1 MNKLKSSQK
10 DKVRQFMIFTQSNEK
25 TALTC
30 LSQNDWKLDVAT
42 DNFFQN
48 PDLYHS
54 NLKGAL
60 DKKKLEQLYNRYK
73 DPQDDNKIGI
83 DGIQQFCDDLGLD
96 PASIS
101 VLLIAWKF
109 RAATQCE
116 FSRQEFMDG
125 MAEQGC
131 DSIEKLK
138 AQLPKM
144 EQELKDQGK
153 FKDFY
158 QFTFNFAKNP
168 GQKGLDLEMAIAY
181 WNLVLA
187 GRFKFLDLWNTFLVE
202 HHKRSIPK
210 DTWNLLLDFST
221 MITDDMSNYDEEAPT
236 PSMGQVNS
244 TTQVT
249 TPPAPTT
256 PYVDP
261 PFGTEAATSGFA
273 ILRIAVTSYRE
284 LNKTTVDPVLSQLY
298 DIIGAQQP
306 DLDFQL
312 TVKTVQ
318 KLS

>member
-1 MNKLKSSQK
+1 MALRMSGSWCRTERDCGRGNLEITNMNKLKSSQK

-25 TALTC
+25 TALNC
-30 LSQNDWKLDVAT
+30 LSQNDWKLEVAT

-48 PDLYHS
+48 PDLYVQA
-54 NLKGAL
+54 LKATL
-60 DKKKLEQLYNRYK
+60 DRKRLEQLYNRYR

-116 FSRQEFMDG
+116 FSKQEFIEG

-138 AQLPKM
+138 AQLPRM
-144 EQELKDQGK
+144 EQELKDHGK

-181 WNLVLA
+181 WNLILA
-187 GRFKFLDLWNTFLVE
+187 GRFKFLDLWNKFLLE

-221 MITDDMSNYDEEAPT
+221 MITDDMSNYDEEGAW
-236 PSMGQVNS
+236 
-244 TTQVT
+244 
-249 TPPAPTT
+249 
-256 PYVDP
+256 
-261 PFGTEAATSGFA
+261 
-273 ILRIAVTSYRE
+273 
-284 LNKTTVDPVLSQLY
+284 PVLIDDFVEFARPY
-298 DIIGAQQP
+298 IGTKSTA
-306 DLDFQL
+306 
-312 TVKTVQ
+312 V
-318 KLS
+318 

>member
-1 MNKLKSSQK
+1 
-10 DKVRQFMIFTQSNEK
+10 MIFTQSNEK

-60 DKKKLEQLYNRYK
+60 DKKKLEQLYNRYR

-168 GQKGLDLEMAIAY
+168 GQKGLGKQSILTFLIY
-181 WNLVLA
+181 FHSLLCS
-187 GRFKFLDLWNTFLVE
+187 LDLDFSQTCE

-221 MITDDMSNYDEEAPT
+221 MITDDMSNYDEEGAW
-236 PSMGQVNS
+236 
-244 TTQVT
+244 
-249 TPPAPTT
+249 
-256 PYVDP
+256 
-261 PFGTEAATSGFA
+261 
-273 ILRIAVTSYRE
+273 
-284 LNKTTVDPVLSQLY
+284 PVLI
-298 DIIGAQQP
+298 DDFVEFARPHIGTKSTA
-306 DLDFQL
+306 
-312 TVKTVQ
+312 V
-318 KLS
+318 

>member
-42 DNFFQN
+42 DKFFQS
-48 PDLYHS
+48 PELYVP
-54 NLKGAL
+54 NLKAAL
-60 DKKKLEQLYNRYK
+60 DKKRLDQLYNRYR
-73 DPQDDNKIGI
+73 DPHDDNKIGI

-116 FSRQEFMDG
+116 FSKLEFMDG

-131 DSIEKLK
+131 DTIEKLK

-144 EQELKDQGK
+144 EQELKDHGK

-221 MITDDMSNYDEEAPT
+221 MITDDMSNYDEEGAW
-236 PSMGQVNS
+236 
-244 TTQVT
+244 
-249 TPPAPTT
+249 
-256 PYVDP
+256 
-261 PFGTEAATSGFA
+261 
-273 ILRIAVTSYRE
+273 
-284 LNKTTVDPVLSQLY
+284 PVLI
-298 DIIGAQQP
+298 DDFVEFARPHIGTKSTA
-306 DLDFQL
+306 
-312 TVKTVQ
+312 V
-318 KLS
+318 